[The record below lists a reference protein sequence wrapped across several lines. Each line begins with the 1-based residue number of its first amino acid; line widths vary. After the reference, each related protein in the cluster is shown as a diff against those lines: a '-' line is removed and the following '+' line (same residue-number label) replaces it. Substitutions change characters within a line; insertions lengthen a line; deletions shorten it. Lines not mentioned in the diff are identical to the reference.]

1 MQSKIEWYQEVLSLE
16 PGSKVFFPLAKL
28 YVEIGET
35 DRAVNTLKHGL
46 DRHPDFLEARLML
59 VDLLVR
65 LDKVGEA
72 RRHID
77 HVTEPMAAHPAFWK
91 LWAQHVKG
99 ANKDLAVFLMLVASN
114 LTSEEIKWSDV
125 VMEGL
130 YNLSERLVGDVEP
143 EEAIAEMA
151 PPDLGSDLDNELN
164 LEPPDLDEPGS
175 GEAGPACQ
183 GKGIRTRTMA
193 DLLATQGDYR
203 AALDIYRERLGMAAS
218 EREKEDLE
226 ERIERMQVRLAEAG
240 ETAVADEENVF
251 GKHAKNRL
259 LSTLETLA
267 ARFEARV
274 RS

>member
-1 MQSKIEWYQEVLSLE
+1 MQNKIDWYQEVLSLE

-28 YVEIGET
+28 FVEVGET
-35 DRAVNTLKHGL
+35 DKAVDTLKHGL

-65 LDKVGEA
+65 LDRVPEA
-72 RRHID
+72 RRHIA

-91 LWAQHVKG
+91 LWAQNVKPDK
-99 ANKDLAVFLMLVASN
+99 KDLAVFLMLVASN
-114 LTSEEIKWSDV
+114 LTGEEIKWSDV

-130 YNLSERLVGDVEP
+130 YNLSERLVGEVEP
-143 EEAIAEMA
+143 GESPADVLGEAAA
-151 PPDLGSDLDNELN
+151 DPVKALL
-164 LEPPDLDEPGS
+164 DLDENEPWEE
-175 GEAGPACQ
+175 EAPAGK

-193 DLLATQGDYR
+193 DLLASQGDHG
-203 AALDIYRERLGMAAS
+203 AALDIYLELLSRTPSGG
-218 EREKEDLE
+218 EKAILE
-226 ERIERMQVRLAEAG
+226 ERVERMRARLDEKAG
-240 ETAVADEENVF
+240 EDMAPGEENVF

-259 LSTLETLA
+259 LGTLEALA